1 MSPTDLLLYDGHCR
15 LCGASARSLRAWAR
29 GSLELES
36 FREVDVVN
44 QYGLSIEACEQSVHL
59 VRSDGVIEH
68 GVGALLGALRHR
80 WFSPLFAWVRLPGIR
95 FLVDRVYSL
104 ISKWRF
110 RIAGRTCDGG
120 CSIYR

>member
-1 MSPTDLLLYDGHCR
+1 MSATDLLLYDGHCR
-15 LCGASARSLRAWAR
+15 LCGASARSLRAWTK
-29 GSLELES
+29 GSLTLQS
-36 FREVDVVN
+36 FRELDVGTE
-44 QYGLSIEACEQSVHL
+44 YGLSIEACEQSVHL
-59 VRSDGVIEH
+59 VRNDGVIEH

-80 WFSPLFAWVRLPGIR
+80 WFSPLLAWVRLPGIR
-95 FLVDRVYSL
+95 FLADRVYSL